1 MTLLVFDTGSLD
13 KARIKKAS
21 VNSYK
26 NLNMMYTNADIL
38 TNKLDELNITIKN
51 ADFDLVAITEVLPK
65 YSLYPVQAIELSLK
79 GYNMVTNIDD
89 VHECGCRG
97 ICIYVKEGISFVRKK
112 YIDFEEF
119 LSVDILLKSG
129 KKIAVGVVYRSPN
142 SSFENNEKLLTLL
155 TNFVSKNCERMIIMG
170 DFNLPRIN
178 WVRLQAPSHTF
189 DDQFLNCTLD
199 NFLHQHVMGITRS
212 RAGQVGN
219 TLDLIFTKE
228 EDYVSEVSFSNPLGR
243 SDHLVINISLNE
255 PSNHPEEQKGTKLL
269 LNKGNYLAM
278 RDEFGL
284 KDWVEVFRDEN
295 VQTCWGLFRDFILE
309 LQLKYI
315 PCVPLRVNSKPL
327 WMGKAAKEAHKNK
340 SRAWKKYWYC
350 RTKSNFENYKSA
362 RNKLKTVMKDTR
374 VLFEEKVAVEI
385 NERPKSFWSYVRRK
399 TKDTSQV
406 QKVRRPN
413 GELTQSNEE
422 TACCL
427 NTYFATVFTADSN
440 EALPVFP
447 KRSVDVLDSV
457 EFEEE
462 AILDILKNLKVDKAP
477 GPDGIQPRVL
487 SELKSGLVTPLR
499 LIFEK
504 SLEEKYVPK
513 DWKEATIVPIF
524 KKGRKDS
531 PDNYRPVSLTSAVCK
546 IMEKVIRDAIMA
558 HLVSM
563 NLLSGEQYG
572 FVPGR
577 STTLQ
582 LLVCMEEWTTQ
593 IENGM
598 DVDVIYTDYS
608 KAFDSVSHSKLL
620 HKLDGLGIGQ
630 TVLGW
635 LKDFLSG
642 RQQRVR
648 VGESFSH
655 WVEVKSGVPQG
666 SVLGPAL
673 FLAFINDLPENI
685 TGGNIK
691 LFADDAKIYRST
703 NSEDDSKVLQHDLD
717 SLVNWSSKWSLNL
730 NPSKCKVLHASKN
743 PRESHQ
749 QYSIDT
755 GNQVIQLEKCA
766 FEKDLGVF
774 VDEKL
779 SFETH
784 IGNVVKTA
792 NRVTGIIRRQFKYI
806 GHEVFVNLYKS
817 LVRPLVEYS
826 SVVWSPSTIR
836 DQKQIEGVQRRAT
849 KLAPKM
855 ANMSYNQR
863 LVKLGLPT
871 LEYRRLRAD
880 MIQVYKIVH
889 RIDRINPDMFFELS
903 ETTRTRGHKYKIKK
917 QRPRTNLKKFS
928 FSHRVVD
935 TWNALPANVVEAQDL
950 NSFKSLLNAAWK
962 HHPVKFS
969 TSFCM

>member
-1 MTLLVFDTGSLD
+1 
-13 KARIKKAS
+13 
-21 VNSYK
+21 
-26 NLNMMYTNADIL
+26 
-38 TNKLDELNITIKN
+38 
-51 ADFDLVAITEVLPK
+51 
-65 YSLYPVQAIELSLK
+65 
-79 GYNMVTNIDD
+79 
-89 VHECGCRG
+89 
-97 ICIYVKEGISFVRKK
+97 
-112 YIDFEEF
+112 
-119 LSVDILLKSG
+119 
-129 KKIAVGVVYRSPN
+129 
-142 SSFENNEKLLTLL
+142 
-155 TNFVSKNCERMIIMG
+155 
-170 DFNLPRIN
+170 
-178 WVRLQAPSHTF
+178 
-189 DDQFLNCTLD
+189 
-199 NFLHQHVMGITRS
+199 
-212 RAGQVGN
+212 
-219 TLDLIFTKE
+219 
-228 EDYVSEVSFSNPLGR
+228 
-243 SDHLVINISLNE
+243 
-255 PSNHPEEQKGTKLL
+255 
-269 LNKGNYLAM
+269 
-278 RDEFGL
+278 
-284 KDWVEVFRDEN
+284 
-295 VQTCWGLFRDFILE
+295 
-309 LQLKYI
+309 
-315 PCVPLRVNSKPL
+315 
-327 WMGKAAKEAHKNK
+327 
-340 SRAWKKYWYC
+340 
-350 RTKSNFENYKSA
+350 
-362 RNKLKTVMKDTR
+362 
-374 VLFEEKVAVEI
+374 
-385 NERPKSFWSYVRRK
+385 
-399 TKDTSQV
+399 
-406 QKVRRPN
+406 
-413 GELTQSNEE
+413 
-422 TACCL
+422 
-427 NTYFATVFTADSN
+427 
-440 EALPVFP
+440 
-447 KRSVDVLDSV
+447 
-457 EFEEE
+457 
-462 AILDILKNLKVDKAP
+462 
-477 GPDGIQPRVL
+477 
-487 SELKSGLVTPLR
+487 
-499 LIFEK
+499 
-504 SLEEKYVPK
+504 
-513 DWKEATIVPIF
+513 
-524 KKGRKDS
+524 
-531 PDNYRPVSLTSAVCK
+531 
-546 IMEKVIRDAIMA
+546 
-558 HLVSM
+558 
-563 NLLSGEQYG
+563 
-572 FVPGR
+572 
-577 STTLQ
+577 
-582 LLVCMEEWTTQ
+582 
-593 IENGM
+593 M

-691 LFADDAKIYRST
+691 LFADDAKLYRST
-703 NSEDDSKVLQHDLD
+703 NSEDDSKMLQHDLD

-917 QRPRTNLKKFS
+917 QRPRTNFKKFS